1 MKIHFL
7 LIIFLTLCNIS
18 VIAAKKQY
26 FQIADTSKIQHQK
39 RKTDSLN
46 CEYKI
51 NRLTQLLTQGANDSA
66 KLIRLTNYYRNI
78 SHNNFYCYNSIQ
90 LKKLISNAYSTISL
104 AEKLKYRVGLAY
116 AIVSLANDFEQ
127 SDDLKNAIKYYLLA
141 LNETEV
147 SENNSQEENES
158 VFFSPLLNLYF
169 YFGNYS
175 GAMEIATREMKI
187 AEKKGDKMIIAHCNN
202 LFGYIY
208 YMEEDY
214 PNAEKYYQLNYQ
226 DALELQDSLQIVHS
240 LSEMAEVYIRQGR
253 DKQSLTILFRALE
266 LYNLIADT
274 VNNQHAAETKNQLFK
289 HLDYPAKIRY
299 RIGKAYTIKGDYK
312 NALKYSLEAV
322 NYSKKH
328 NTNLYDIAS
337 YTISTGN
344 IYRKMGNNNL
354 AVVYLSDGY
363 HLSVQIHHKD
373 NMKDAAAY
381 LAEVYVAKSR
391 YDSAYLY
398 FHIYA
403 SIKDSIQ
410 NTEAKLK
417 IADLQVRYD
426 LAKKDEE
433 INRQKQLQY
442 SLITGFAIIMLI
454 VLLNYRN
461 YRLKQKNKYQK
472 ERNLQQIE
480 VFNAIV
486 TAQDQERKR
495 IAQDIHDT
503 VGSLLSA
510 AKLKFSSLD
519 ELENLVSEESLSKF
533 RNAETLLDEAATE
546 LRNISH
552 NMMPASLSKLGLVA
566 AINNL
571 LEKISDN
578 SSIRFNLK
586 AFQFEER
593 MDERTEISIYQILL
607 ELINNIV
614 KHSGADKATIQMNK
628 YTTYINLI
636 VEDNGKGFAYD
647 LTKKEKIGIGLTNI
661 ISRIGILK
669 GTMDIDSVLDKGTT
683 VIIDIPLT

>member
-1 MKIHFL
+1 MKTYFV
-7 LIIFLTLCNIS
+7 LIIFLLFCHIS
-18 VIAAKKQY
+18 AIAVNKHY
-26 FQIADTSKIQHQK
+26 FHIADTSLIQHQK

-51 NRLTQLLTQGANDSA
+51 NQLTHLLNQGGNDSA
-66 KLIRLTNYYRNI
+66 KVFRLTNYYRNI
-78 SHNNFYCYNSIQ
+78 SHYNFYCSSSNQ
-90 LKKLISNAYSTISL
+90 LERLISNAYSTITL

-116 AIVSLANDFEQ
+116 VIVSLANDFEQ

-141 LNETEV
+141 LNEIEV
-147 SENNSQEENES
+147 AENNSQEENES
-158 VFFSPLLNLYF
+158 TFFSPLLNLYF

-187 AEKKGDKMIIAHCNN
+187 AEKNGDKLSIAHCNN

-208 YMEEDY
+208 FMEEDY
-214 PNAEKYYQLNYQ
+214 QNAEKYYQLAYQ
-226 DALELQDSLQIVHS
+226 DAVKLKDSVQIVHS
-240 LSEMAEVYIRQGR
+240 LSEMAEVYIQQGK
-253 DKQSLTILFRALE
+253 DKQSLNVLFHALK
-266 LYNLIADT
+266 LYNLIVDT
-274 VNNQHAAETKNQLFK
+274 VNSLHAADTKYQLSI
-289 HLDYPAKIRY
+289 HQDYEAKIKY
-299 RIGKAYTIKGDYK
+299 RIGKAYIIKEDYK

-344 IYRKMGNNNL
+344 IYKKMGKNEQAIACLN
-354 AVVYLSDGY
+354 YGY
-363 HLSVQIHHKD
+363 HLAQQIHHKD

-381 LAEVYVAKSR
+381 LADVYVAKSK
-391 YDSAYLY
+391 YDSAYFY

-403 SIKDSIQ
+403 SLKDSIQ
-410 NTEAKLK
+410 NTETKLK
-417 IADLQVRYD
+417 IADLQVRYE

-442 SLITGFAIIMLI
+442 SLITGFAIILLI

-472 ERNLQQIE
+472 ERNMQQIE
-480 VFNAIV
+480 IFNAIV

-495 IAQDIHDT
+495 IAQDIHDS

-519 ELENLVSEESLSKF
+519 DAQSKISEDTLYKF
-533 RNAETLLDEAATE
+533 KQAEALLDEAATE

-571 LEKISDN
+571 LEKISDHSN
-578 SSIRFNLK
+578 IRFNLN
-586 AFQFEER
+586 AYQFEER
-593 MDERTEISIYQILL
+593 LDETTEISIYQILL

-614 KHSGADKATIQMNK
+614 KHSGADKATIEMNK
-628 YTTYINLI
+628 YTSYINLM
-636 VEDNGKGFAYD
+636 VEDNGKGFVYD

-661 ISRIGILK
+661 ISRVGILK
-669 GTMDIDSVLDKGTT
+669 GTIDIDSGQDKGTT

>member
-1 MKIHFL
+1 MKTCFV
-7 LIIFLTLCNIS
+7 LIIFLLFCHIS
-18 VIAAKKQY
+18 AIAVKNQY
-26 FQIADTSKIQHQK
+26 FHIADTSLIQHQK
-39 RKTDSLN
+39 RRTDSLN

-51 NRLTQLLTQGANDSA
+51 NQLNQLLTQGANDTA
-66 KLIRLTNYYRNI
+66 KVFRLTTYYRNI
-78 SHNNFYCYNSIQ
+78 SHYNAYCFNSNQ
-90 LKKLISNAYSTISL
+90 LERLISNAYATIAL

-116 AIVSLANDFEQ
+116 VIVSLANDFEQ
-127 SDDLKNAIKYYLLA
+127 SDDLKNAIKYYLQA
-141 LNETEV
+141 LNEIEAAA
-147 SENNSQEENES
+147 SNSQEENES

-175 GAMEIATREMKI
+175 GAMEITTREMKI

-208 YMEEDY
+208 NMEEDY
-214 PNAEKYYQLNYQ
+214 PNAEKYYQLAYH
-226 DALELQDSLQIVHS
+226 DALDLKDSLQIVHS
-240 LSEMAEVYIRQGR
+240 LSEMAEVYIQQGK
-253 DKQSLTILFRALE
+253 DKESLAVLFHALE

-274 VNNQHAAETKNQLFK
+274 VNFVHTKDTKNQLNK
-289 HLDYPAKIRY
+289 HLDYPAKIWY
-299 RIGKAYTIKGDYK
+299 RIGKAYLIKSDYK
-312 NALKYSLEAV
+312 NALKYSQEAV

-344 IYRKMGNNNL
+344 IYKKMGKNEPAIASLNYGFHL
-354 AVVYLSDGY
+354 AQ
-363 HLSVQIHHKD
+363 QIHHKD
-373 NMKDAAAY
+373 NMKDAASY
-381 LAEVYVAKSR
+381 LADVYVAKSK
-391 YDSAYLY
+391 YDSAYFY

-403 SIKDSIQ
+403 SLKDSIQ

-417 IADLQVRYD
+417 IADLQGRYD

-433 INRQKQLQY
+433 INRQKQFQY
-442 SLITGFAIIMLI
+442 SLIIGFAIIMLI
-454 VLLNYRN
+454 ILLNYRN
-461 YRLKQKNKYQK
+461 YRLKQKNKFQK
-472 ERNLQQIE
+472 ERNMQQIE

-495 IAQDIHDT
+495 IAQDIHDS

-519 ELENLVSEESLSKF
+519 EAQSKVSEDMRYKF
-533 RNAETLLDEAATE
+533 KQAEALLDEAATE

-571 LEKISDN
+571 LEKISDHSN
-578 SSIRFNLK
+578 IRFSLN
-586 AFQFEER
+586 AYQFEGR
-593 MDERTEISIYQILL
+593 LDETTEISIYQILL

-614 KHSGADKATIQMNK
+614 KHSGAYKATIEMNK
-628 YTTYINLI
+628 YTSYINLI
-636 VEDNGKGFAYD
+636 VEDNGKGFVYD

-661 ISRIGILK
+661 ISRVGILK
-669 GTMDIDSVLDKGTT
+669 GTIDIDSVQDKGTT
-683 VIIDIPLT
+683 VIIDIPQS

>member
-1 MKIHFL
+1 MKNHFL
-7 LIIFLTLCNIS
+7 LTIFLILCNIS
-18 VIAAKKQY
+18 AIAAKKQY
-26 FQIADTSKIQHQK
+26 FQIADTSKIQLQK
-39 RKTDSLN
+39 RIADSFK

-51 NRLTQLLTQGANDSA
+51 NQLTQLLNQGANDSI
-66 KLIRLTNYYRNI
+66 KLFRLTNYYRNI
-78 SHNNFYCYNSIQ
+78 SHNNFYCSNSKQ
-90 LKKLISNAYSTISL
+90 LEKLISNAYATLIL

-116 AIVSLANDFEQ
+116 VMVSLANDFEQ

-141 LNETEV
+141 LNEIEV
-147 SENNSQEENES
+147 SENNTQEENEAI
-158 VFFSPLLNLYF
+158 FFSPLLNLYF

-187 AEKKGDKMIIAHCNN
+187 AEKNGDQLSIAHCNN

-208 YMEEDY
+208 FMEEDY
-214 PNAEKYYQLNYQ
+214 PNAEKYYHLNYQ
-226 DALELQDSLQIVHS
+226 DALQLKDSLQIVHS
-240 LSEMAEVYIRQGR
+240 LSEMAEVYIQQGK

-274 VNNQHAAETKNQLFK
+274 VNHQHAADTKNQLFK
-289 HLDYPAKIRY
+289 HLDYPAKIWY

-344 IYRKMGNNNL
+344 IYKKMGKNNQAIACLN
-354 AVVYLSDGY
+354 YGY
-363 HLSVQIHHKD
+363 HLAQQIHHKD

-381 LAEVYVAKSR
+381 LAEVYVAKSK
-391 YDSAYLY
+391 YDSAYFY
-398 FHIYA
+398 YHIYA
-403 SIKDSIQ
+403 SLKDSIQ

-417 IADLQVRYD
+417 IADLQGKYD

-433 INRQKQLQY
+433 INRQKQFQY
-442 SLITGFAIIMLI
+442 RLITGFAIILLI

-472 ERNLQQIE
+472 ERNMQQTDI
-480 VFNAIV
+480 FNAIV

-519 ELENLVSEESLSKF
+519 EAEILISEDTQHKF
-533 RNAETLLDEAATE
+533 KQAEALLDEAATE

-566 AINNL
+566 AIHNL
-571 LEKISDN
+571 LEKISDQ
-578 SSIRFNLK
+578 SSIRFNLN
-586 AFQFEER
+586 AYQFEER
-593 MDERTEISIYQILL
+593 LDETTEISIYQILL

-614 KHSGADKATIQMNK
+614 KHSGADKATIEMNK
-628 YTTYINLI
+628 YPTYINLI
-636 VEDNGKGFAYD
+636 VEDNGKGFVYD
-647 LTKKEKIGIGLTNI
+647 LAKKEKIGIGLTNI
-661 ISRIGILK
+661 ISRVNILK
-669 GTMDIDSVLDKGTT
+669 GTIDIDSVQEKGTT
-683 VIIDIPLT
+683 VIIDIPLS